1 MGIKK
6 SLNKSS
12 TIGGVKKSGS
22 GVCTELS
29 VKDIQALLAEYFGIR
44 NNIIVPNV
52 SWGLLDYEAD
62 LLIMNKTG
70 YVTEIEIKRS
80 WSDFLADFKKDD
92 VAHKSELIY
101 QFWYCV
107 PDALYSKCIE
117 KLKEVYPDSLDRPNV
132 ISYSDSGI
140 LNFHGKS
147 ASYCRGK
154 HRKLFLE
161 EQLKL
166 TRLGC
171 MRYWSSEFKRIRT
184 EQELEIE
191 RDDISKENL
200 EIL

>member
-1 MGIKK
+1 MGLKSNLKKASTIKK
-6 SLNKSS
+6 
-12 TIGGVKKSGS
+12 
-22 GVCTELS
+22 GVCTELT

-80 WSDFLADFKKDD
+80 WSDFLADFKKDEN
-92 VAHKSELIY
+92 AHKSENIY

-107 PDALYSKCIE
+107 PDSLYKDCIE

-132 ISYSDSGI
+132 ISYSDSGV

-154 HRKLFLE
+154 HRKMFLE

-166 TRLGC
+166 ARLGA
-171 MRYWSSEFKRIRT
+171 MRYWSSEFKRIKN
-184 EQELEIE
+184 ESEIE
-191 RDDISKENL
+191 SESNNVELIIE
-200 EIL
+200 E

>member
-1 MGIKK
+1 MGLKSNLKKASSIKK
-6 SLNKSS
+6 
-12 TIGGVKKSGS
+12 
-22 GVCTELS
+22 GVCTELT

-80 WSDFLADFKKDD
+80 WSDFLADFKKDET
-92 VAHKSELIY
+92 AHKSEIIY

-107 PDALYSKCIE
+107 PDSLYKDCVD

-154 HRKLFLE
+154 HRKMFLE

-166 TRLGC
+166 ARVGT
-171 MRYWSSEFKRIRT
+171 MRYWSSEFKRMKNAS
-184 EQELEIE
+184 ESESNDVELIIE
-191 RDDISKENL
+191 E
-200 EIL
+200 

>member
-1 MGIKK
+1 MYNI
-6 SLNKSS
+6 LKSS
-12 TIGGVKKSGS
+12 GSLKQEVKYKISRFS
-22 GVCTELS
+22 YNF
-29 VKDIQALLAEYFGIR
+29 IY
-44 NNIIVPNV
+44 
-52 SWGLLDYEAD
+52 GLLDYEAD

-107 PDALYSKCIE
+107 PDALYSKCKE
-117 KLKEVYPDSLDRPNV
+117 KLKEVYPDSLDRPNI

-166 TRLGC
+166 SRLGT
-171 MRYWSSEFKRIRT
+171 MRYWSSEFKRLRS
-184 EQELEIE
+184 ERESEKYNIE
-191 RDDISKENL
+191 E
-200 EIL
+200 EILEM

>member
-1 MGIKK
+1 MGLRSNLKKESSIKK
-6 SLNKSS
+6 
-12 TIGGVKKSGS
+12 V
-22 GVCTELS
+22 VCTELT

-80 WSDFLADFKKDD
+80 WSDFLADFKKDEN
-92 VAHKSELIY
+92 AHKSEIIY

-107 PDALYSKCIE
+107 PDSLYKDCID

-132 ISYSDSGI
+132 ISYSDSGV
-140 LNFHGKS
+140 LNFHGKT

-154 HRKLFLE
+154 HRKMFLE

-166 TRLGC
+166 ARLGA
-171 MRYWSSEFKRIRT
+171 MRYWSSEFKRMKNAS
-184 EQELEIE
+184 ESESNDVELIIE
-191 RDDISKENL
+191 E
-200 EIL
+200 

>member
-1 MGIKK
+1 MGLKSNLKKASTIKK
-6 SLNKSS
+6 
-12 TIGGVKKSGS
+12 
-22 GVCTELS
+22 GVCTELT
-29 VKDIQALLAEYFGIR
+29 VKDIQALLAEHFGIR

-80 WSDFLADFKKDD
+80 WSDFLADFKKDEN
-92 VAHKSELIY
+92 AHKSEIIY

-107 PDALYSKCIE
+107 PDGLYKDCIE

-132 ISYSDSGI
+132 ISYSDSGV

-154 HRKLFLE
+154 HRKMFLE

-166 TRLGC
+166 ARLGA
-171 MRYWSSEFKRIRT
+171 MRYWSSEFKRMKNAS
-184 EQELEIE
+184 ESNDVELIIE
-191 RDDISKENL
+191 E
-200 EIL
+200 

>member
-1 MGIKK
+1 MGLRSNLKKASSIKK
-6 SLNKSS
+6 
-12 TIGGVKKSGS
+12 
-22 GVCTELS
+22 GVCTELT

-62 LLIMNKTG
+62 LLVMNKTG

-80 WSDFLADFKKDD
+80 WSDFLADFKKDEN
-92 VAHKSELIY
+92 AHKSEIIY

-107 PDALYSKCIE
+107 PDSLYKDCID

-132 ISYSDSGI
+132 ISYSDSGV
-140 LNFHGKS
+140 LNFHGKT

-154 HRKLFLE
+154 HRKMFLE

-166 TRLGC
+166 ARLGA
-171 MRYWSSEFKRIRT
+171 MRYWSSEFKRMKNAS
-184 EQELEIE
+184 ESESNDVELIIE
-191 RDDISKENL
+191 E
-200 EIL
+200 

>member
-6 SLNKSS
+6 SLKKAS
-12 TIGGVKKSGS
+12 TIKS
-22 GVCTELS
+22 GVCTELT
-29 VKDIQALLAEYFGIR
+29 VKDIQARLAEHWGIR
-44 NNIIVPNV
+44 NHIIVPNV

-92 VAHKSELIY
+92 NAHKSELVY

-107 PDALYSKCIE
+107 PDGLYSKCIE
-117 KLKEVYPDSLDRPNV
+117 KLKEVYPNSLDRPNV
-132 ISYSDSGI
+132 ISYSESGM

-147 ASYCRGK
+147 SSYCRGK

-166 TRLGC
+166 ARLGT
-171 MRYWSSEFKRIRT
+171 MRYWSSEFKRNSN
-184 EQELEIE
+184 EIVINDNE
-191 RDDISKENL
+191 
-200 EIL
+200 EILID

>member
-1 MGIKK
+1 MGLKSNLKKASTIKK
-6 SLNKSS
+6 
-12 TIGGVKKSGS
+12 
-22 GVCTELS
+22 GVCTELT
-29 VKDIQALLAEYFGIR
+29 VKDIQSLLAEYFGIR

-52 SWGLLDYEAD
+52 SWGLLEYEAD

-92 VAHKSELIY
+92 NAHKSELIY

-107 PDALYSKCIE
+107 PDELYSKCMD
-117 KLKEVYPDSLDRPNV
+117 KLKEVYPDSLDRPNI
-132 ISYSDSGI
+132 ISYSESGV

-147 ASYCRGK
+147 ASYCRGN

-166 TRLGC
+166 ARLGT
-171 MRYWSSEFKRIRT
+171 MRYWSSEFKRLRS
-184 EQELEIE
+184 E
-191 RDDISKENL
+191 RENEENEENL

>member
-1 MGIKK
+1 MGLKK
-6 SLNKSS
+6 NLSKSS
-12 TIGGVKKSGS
+12 TIGVKKSSS

-29 VKDIQALLAEYFGIR
+29 VKEIQALLAEHFGIR

-107 PDALYSKCIE
+107 PEELYIKCIE
-117 KLKEVYPDSLDRPNV
+117 KLKEVYKDSLDRPNV

-147 ASYCRGK
+147 ASYCRGN

-166 TRLGC
+166 ARLGT
-171 MRYWSSEFKRIRT
+171 MRYWSSEFKRLRS
-184 EQELEIE
+184 E
-191 RDDISKENL
+191 RENKENEENL

>member
-1 MGIKK
+1 MGLKSNLKKASSIKK
-6 SLNKSS
+6 
-12 TIGGVKKSGS
+12 
-22 GVCTELS
+22 GVCTELT

-80 WSDFLADFKKDD
+80 WSDFLADFKKDEN
-92 VAHKSELIY
+92 AHKSEIIY

-107 PDALYSKCIE
+107 PDSLYKDCIE

-132 ISYSDSGI
+132 ISYSDSGV

-154 HRKLFLE
+154 HRKMFLE

-166 TRLGC
+166 ARLGA
-171 MRYWSSEFKRIRT
+171 MRYWSSEFKRMKNAS
-184 EQELEIE
+184 ESESNNVELIIE
-191 RDDISKENL
+191 E
-200 EIL
+200 

>member
-6 SLNKSS
+6 SLKKAS
-12 TIGGVKKSGS
+12 TIKN
-22 GVCTELS
+22 GVCTELT
-29 VKDIQALLAEYFGIR
+29 VKDIQARLAEHWGIR
-44 NNIIVPNV
+44 NHIIVPNV

-92 VAHKSELIY
+92 NAHKSELVY

-107 PDALYSKCIE
+107 PDELYSKCIE
-117 KLKEVYPDSLDRPNV
+117 KLKEVYPNSLDRPNV
-132 ISYSDSGI
+132 ISYSESGM

-166 TRLGC
+166 ARLGT
-171 MRYWSSEFKRIRT
+171 MRYWSSEFKRNSN
-184 EQELEIE
+184 EIVNNDNE
-191 RDDISKENL
+191 
-200 EIL
+200 EILID

>member
-1 MGIKK
+1 MGLKK
-6 SLNKSS
+6 NLSKSS
-12 TIGGVKKSGS
+12 TIGVKKSGS
-22 GVCTELS
+22 GVCTELT
-29 VKDIQALLAEYFGIR
+29 VKEIQALLAEHFGIR

-107 PDALYSKCIE
+107 PEELYSKCIE
-117 KLKEVYPDSLDRPNV
+117 KLKEVYKDSLDRPNV

-166 TRLGC
+166 CRLGTL
-171 MRYWSSEFKRIRT
+171 RYWSSEFKRLRS
-184 EQELEIE
+184 E
-191 RDDISKENL
+191 RENKENEENL

>member
-1 MGIKK
+1 MGLRSNLKKASSIKK
-6 SLNKSS
+6 
-12 TIGGVKKSGS
+12 
-22 GVCTELS
+22 GVCTELT

-80 WSDFLADFKKDD
+80 WSDFLADFKKDEN
-92 VAHKSELIY
+92 AHKSEIIY

-107 PDALYSKCIE
+107 PDSLYKDCID

-132 ISYSDSGI
+132 ISYSDSGV

-154 HRKLFLE
+154 HRKMFLE

-166 TRLGC
+166 ARLGA
-171 MRYWSSEFKRIRT
+171 MRYWSSEFKRMKNAS
-184 EQELEIE
+184 ESESNDVELIIE
-191 RDDISKENL
+191 E
-200 EIL
+200 

>member
-1 MGIKK
+1 MGLRKSLKKAGSIKK
-6 SLNKSS
+6 
-12 TIGGVKKSGS
+12 
-22 GVCTELS
+22 GVCTELT
-29 VKDIQALLAEYFGIR
+29 VKDIQARLAEHWGIR
-44 NNIIVPNV
+44 NHIIVPNV

-80 WSDFLADFKKDD
+80 WSDFLADFKKDEN
-92 VAHKSELIY
+92 AHKSELIY

-107 PDALYSKCIE
+107 PDELYKDCIE

-132 ISYSDSGI
+132 ISYSESGV

-147 ASYCRGK
+147 ASYCRGS

-166 TRLGC
+166 ARLGT
-171 MRYWSSEFKRIRT
+171 MRYWSSEFKRERN
-184 EQELEIE
+184 EIE
-191 RDDISKENL
+191 SDSDNG
-200 EIL
+200 EIVIK

>member
-1 MGIKK
+1 MGLKSNLKK
-6 SLNKSS
+6 ASS
-12 TIGGVKKSGS
+12 VKKGI
-22 GVCTELS
+22 CTELT
-29 VKDIQALLAEYFGIR
+29 VKDIQVLLAEYFGIR

-62 LLIMNKTG
+62 LLVMNKTG

-80 WSDFLADFKKDD
+80 WSDFLADFKKDET
-92 VAHKSELIY
+92 AHKSELIY

-107 PDALYSKCIE
+107 PEVMYKECIE
-117 KLKEVYPDSLDRPNV
+117 KLKEVYPDSSDRPNV
-132 ISYSDSGI
+132 ISYSDSGV

-166 TRLGC
+166 ARLGTL
-171 MRYWSSEFKRIRT
+171 RYWNSEFKRLRT
-184 EQELEIE
+184 ADEEI
-191 RDDISKENL
+191 
-200 EIL
+200 